1 LDDETCNEYKIL
13 VRKLMEK
20 LPVARLKSDEK
31 DVKVY
36 FGVMD
41 LNMAGNGAGSRP
53 VVDFNIMYA

>member
-1 LDDETCNEYKIL
+1 
-13 VRKLMEK
+13 MEK